1 MLLGPFLTDRFSS
14 DTMIPEHSVMQHANQ
29 AVAKSKAPVRIS
41 FGTCGDSDYYT
52 DFLGWGNGIN
62 ATIDLYSYC
71 EIHKLDENKIV
82 LRSLETGQT
91 IEFNSPSEID
101 FGDRSLNMMKAVA
114 KHYGNNGI
122 EVITHTDAPL
132 ESGLG
137 GSASHAVS
145 MIRAFNQLNGIE
157 MTDEKVARLAYH
169 IERNV
174 LAIEGGYQD
183 QWAAAYGGMNYMHF
197 TKGAVQLTP
206 VKLTGRELEE
216 LENSLLLFYV
226 PREKSGSA
234 LHAEQRKKA
243 KDSVAILNIK
253 RENVMKMRAV
263 LESRKFSDIG
273 DIMHL
278 DWKVKKL
285 TAPDITNQRID
296 EIYNAA
302 MEAGALGGRFIGA
315 GAGGAAMFFCPGKTE
330 NVTRALE
337 KLGARP
343 IRYRFERRHESRDYR
358 ETIKDRIMEEAALV
372 DSMLHD
378 PKLIESVHNIAN
390 SVVEC
395 YKNDGKIIVFGNG
408 GNAAIAQDMV
418 SEMVNMMKIPNRPML
433 NGIALTVNTSI
444 MTAISN
450 DSSFDNVFARQ
461 IESLADARDVVI
473 GMSTSGKAVNV
484 MNALKKAKEKGAT
497 VVYITGKDGGM
508 ISRVCDP
515 IIDFSVKIPHTKT
528 ERIQEMHMM
537 VGHIICE
544 LAEHELYGK

>member
-1 MLLGPFLTDRFSS
+1 
-14 DTMIPEHSVMQHANQ
+14 
-29 AVAKSKAPVRIS
+29 
-41 FGTCGDSDYYT
+41 
-52 DFLGWGNGIN
+52 
-62 ATIDLYSYC
+62 
-71 EIHKLDENKIV
+71 
-82 LRSLETGQT
+82 
-91 IEFNSPSEID
+91 
-101 FGDRSLNMMKAVA
+101 
-114 KHYGNNGI
+114 
-122 EVITHTDAPL
+122 
-132 ESGLG
+132 
-137 GSASHAVS
+137 
-145 MIRAFNQLNGIE
+145 
-157 MTDEKVARLAYH
+157 
-169 IERNV
+169 
-174 LAIEGGYQD
+174 
-183 QWAAAYGGMNYMHF
+183 
-197 TKGAVQLTP
+197 
-206 VKLTGRELEE
+206 
-216 LENSLLLFYV
+216 
-226 PREKSGSA
+226 
-234 LHAEQRKKA
+234 
-243 KDSVAILNIK
+243 
-253 RENVMKMRAV
+253 
-263 LESRKFSDIG
+263 
-273 DIMHL
+273 
-278 DWKVKKL
+278 
-285 TAPDITNQRID
+285 
-296 EIYNAA
+296 
-302 MEAGALGGRFIGA
+302 
-315 GAGGAAMFFCPGKTE
+315 
-330 NVTRALE
+330 
-337 KLGARP
+337 
-343 IRYRFERRHESRDYR
+343 
-358 ETIKDRIMEEAALV
+358 MEEAALV